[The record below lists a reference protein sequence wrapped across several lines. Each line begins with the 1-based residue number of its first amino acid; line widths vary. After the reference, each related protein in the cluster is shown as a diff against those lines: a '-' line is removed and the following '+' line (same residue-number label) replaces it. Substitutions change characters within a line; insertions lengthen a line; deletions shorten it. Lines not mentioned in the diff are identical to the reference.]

1 MYKALS
7 DETYSV
13 AEDLAKYFIE
23 IEEKIKSLSLYQE
36 VIRSEIQNGTHLHP
50 IKKTLMETHLER
62 DEKDQNYP
70 LALIQENADE
80 DHENF
85 SFEHIDEDKKEIKSP
100 DRKSPVLFKV
110 VKKSVNFEK
119 NSSNKLITLKK

>member
-1 MYKALS
+1 
-7 DETYSV
+7 
-13 AEDLAKYFIE
+13 
-23 IEEKIKSLSLYQE
+23 
-36 VIRSEIQNGTHLHP
+36 
-50 IKKTLMETHLER
+50 METHLER